1 MSDHAERELQDVLQ
15 DVEREMA
22 GIENPF
28 HALEEEIQRFRGVV
42 RGVLL
47 SLSSA
52 IAAKHFPI
60 YEHSRRVSSIS
71 AMIGVQFGF
80 IGRELET
87 LEYGGL
93 LHDVGKIGMPE
104 ALLTKATKLSDD
116 EVRIMQGHPDR
127 GDRIIR
133 KVPDLDDIANI
144 VRWHHEREDGSGYPD
159 RRTSGEIPVACRI
172 VAAADTFDA
181 LTTPRPFRPRA
192 TPITPAMATMQGLAG
207 KKLDVDVVEAL
218 LRLEGDPALEK
229 ALRNEFDGSSH
240 LISPAR

>member
-1 MSDHAERELQDVLQ
+1 MSDYADKELQDVLR

-52 IAAKHFPI
+52 IAAKHFPT

-71 AMIGVQFGF
+71 VMIGTQFGL

-87 LEYGGL
+87 LKYGGL

-104 ALLTKATKLSDD
+104 ALLTKTTGLSED
-116 EVRIMQGHPDR
+116 EMRIVQGHPDR

-159 RRTSGEIPVACRI
+159 QLVSRQVPVASRI

-181 LTTPRPFRPRA
+181 LTTPRPHRPRV
-192 TPITPAMATMQGLAG
+192 TPIAPAMSTMQGLAG
-207 KKLDVDVVEAL
+207 KKLDTDVVEAL
-218 LRLEGDPALEK
+218 LRLEGDSKLEK
-229 ALRNEFDGSSH
+229 VLRNEFDESSH